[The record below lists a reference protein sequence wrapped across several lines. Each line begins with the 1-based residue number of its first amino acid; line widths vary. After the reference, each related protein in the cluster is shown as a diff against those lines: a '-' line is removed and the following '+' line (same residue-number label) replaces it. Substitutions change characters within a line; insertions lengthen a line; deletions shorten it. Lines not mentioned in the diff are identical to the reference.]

1 MRFYWVV
8 LIGGAF
14 VTIDQPRAATAA
26 TEPSKTPSISK
37 TSSTNAPSADSIEK
51 EIQEIMDEDDTAHAE
66 VDKWIRENQAFAEK
80 GAGVSDAELTRRI
93 LTRVEPIKTRY
104 EDFIRRY
111 PNNAKARVAYGSF
124 LNDLHDEE
132 GAVTQWEKGRELNP
146 NDPAVWNNLANF
158 YGHDGEVK
166 KAFAFY
172 TKAIELNT
180 NEPIYYHN
188 FGTTV
193 FLFRKDAKE
202 YYGITEQDVF
212 NKALE
217 LYAKSLKL
225 DPTNFPLASDVAQ
238 TYYGIKPFRAD
249 EALRAWTNTL
259 AIAHDEIEREG
270 VYIHLARCKLIVE
283 RFDEAR
289 RHVNAVT
296 NEMYAS
302 LKSRLTK
309 NLNEQEKAA
318 KEKKAAG
325 ATDVPNSKLQTPAAE
340 TPNPKPQ
347 APEKSQGPSSK
358 R

>member
-1 MRFYWVV
+1 MRFFSIV
-8 LIGGAF
+8 LLGMALAA
-14 VTIDQPRAATAA
+14 TNHSRAATKNP
-26 TEPSKTPSISK
+26 EPARPA
-37 TSSTNAPSADSIEK
+37 STNSAAIDPIEK
-51 EIQEIMDEDDTAHAE
+51 ELQEIMDEDDAAQAE
-66 VDKWIRENQAFAEK
+66 VDTWIKANQAFVEK
-80 GAGVSDAELTRRI
+80 GAGVPDAELNRRI
-93 LTRVEPIKTRY
+93 LKRFEPIKTRY
-104 EDFIRRY
+104 DDFIRRY

-172 TKAIELNT
+172 AKAIELNT

-202 YYGITEQDVF
+202 YYGIAEQEVF

-217 LYAKSLKL
+217 LYAKALKL

-238 TYYGIKPFRAD
+238 TFYGIRPFRAD

-270 VYIHLARCKLIVE
+270 VYLHLARCKLIVE
-283 RFDEAR
+283 RFEEAR

-296 NEMYAS
+296 NETYTA
-302 LKSRLTK
+302 LKERLTK

-318 KEKKAAG
+318 KEKKASGSPSSSKAD
-325 ATDVPNSKLQTPAAE
+325 ATETLNDKLQLRDAE
-340 TPNPKPQ
+340 TPGSKPQ
-347 APEKSQGPSSK
+347 APNSK
-358 R
+358 P